1 MDTARD
7 EGGYKSPKSKLV
19 RFFRKSRDQWKAK
32 ARESKAV
39 IKRLKN
45 RVVFLE
51 RSKGRLQSKV
61 TELEQA
67 LSRLK
72 TEARERAEELEEL
85 KKNPTDRPPKP

>member
-7 EGGYKSPKSKLV
+7 KGGYKSPKSKLV

-45 RVVFLE
+45 RIVFLE
-51 RSKGRLQSKV
+51 KSKARLQDKV
-61 TELEQA
+61 TALEQA
-67 LSRLK
+67 LSGVN
-72 TEARERAEELEEL
+72 TPSRESAEELE
-85 KKNPTDRPPKP
+85 KAK